1 MMTTT
6 LFDIHPTNESRLGQ
20 VDLRDLPF
28 GSVFSDHMFVM
39 DYREGR
45 WETGA
50 IQSYGG
56 MTLSPAAMALH
67 YGQAIFEGMKA
78 FRQPNGDVALFRP
91 DANIARFNVSAE
103 RMCMPVCGSG
113 ALSRGVGG
121 VGQVGCRLGAFWRG
135 QLPIHPALHVCYGSA
150 RGGPAQC

>member
-1 MMTTT
+1 MTTT

-20 VDLRDLPF
+20 VDLQDLPF

-91 DANIARFNVSAE
+91 DANIARFNVRRRRGRKRCQRQRLRHGPSLGLVFGASD
-103 RMCMPVCGSG
+103 GSEQRHFRVLLP
-113 ALSRGVGG
+113 AH
-121 VGQVGCRLGAFWRG
+121 WRCDV
-135 QLPIHPALHVCYGSA
+135 L
-150 RGGPAQC
+150 